1 MSASGR
7 ARTDAGEWF
16 AHRVNE
22 YDSLIRRAV
31 PDYEG
36 MTRRLADYLPTRARR
51 VLELGCGTGNF
62 SLALATRY
70 PTADLTVVDAAQEMI
85 DVTRGRI
92 ASADPEFGGR
102 ATFITGRFEELALE
116 SEAFDVV
123 TSCISLHHVRDKAPL
138 FSTIHGA
145 LEAGGRFCFADQMRA
160 APESINQRNWDDW
173 LSFCRE
179 PGNCTDAEIEQLLEH
194 AAEYDHY
201 ETVGEHF
208 RMLHDAGFTEVD
220 CLWRNG
226 MWTMVAATA

>member
-1 MSASGR
+1 MSANGP
-7 ARTDAGEWF
+7 ARSTAGEWF

-31 PDYEG
+31 PGYES
-36 MTRRLADYLPTRARR
+36 MTRRLADYLPANARR
-51 VLELGCGTGNF
+51 ILELGCGTGNF

-92 ASADPEFGGR
+92 ASVHPAFEGR
-102 ATFITGRFEELALE
+102 VRFITGRFEELALE
-116 SEAFDVV
+116 PEAFDVV
-123 TSCISLHHVRDKAPL
+123 ASCISLHHVRDKAPL
-138 FSTIHGA
+138 FNTIHHA

-160 APESINQRNWDDW
+160 APESINQRHWEDW

-194 AAEYDHY
+194 AAEFDHY
-201 ETVGEHF
+201 ETAGQHL
-208 RMLHDAGFTEVD
+208 RILNDAGFTEVD
-220 CLWRNG
+220 CLWRSG
-226 MWTMVAATA
+226 MWTIMAATA